1 MTLPIR
7 SLLLGLALVLGVG
20 TAAAQEAWPQRPIR
34 IVVPFPAGGQL
45 DVVMRLV
52 GEKLS
57 PVLGQPVIVEA
68 KPGAD
73 GNLATE
79 QVAKAAPDGYTIG
92 GFNDSVLTMVPH
104 LNPQTPFDP
113 AVDFAHVSR
122 VATIEFS
129 IAVAASSPWK
139 SAADLVAAAKAAPG
153 KYTYAS
159 GGNGS
164 PQHMGGALFAA
175 HTGIDIKHV
184 PYRGASQAAQDVAG
198 NQVDITMQG
207 IATVAALAKGGKL
220 KLIGVMTD
228 QRHPEYP
235 DSPTLKEVGIQGFE
249 YSTWFGM
256 TAPKGTPKEIVEID
270 SSPATGSC
278 TRVVNAVQK
287 RLTDA
292 GFAAADALLTNGLDE
307 LILSFRATAPTFFED
322 YRNARAVVKRAAT
335 RDTVDGNPAVVPQP
349 KAA

>member
-1 MTLPIR
+1 MTCTTRDPRTRPAGRRFAAVAMAASALALSFPAQAQSGYPTKPIR
-7 SLLLGLALVLGVG
+7 MIVPLAAGSAVDVAARLL
-20 TAAAQEAWPQRPIR
+20 AQKMGANMGQQ
-34 IVVPFPAGGQL
+34 IVVENIVGAAG
-45 DVVMRLV
+45 
-52 GEKLS
+52 
-57 PVLGQPVIVEA
+57 VI
-68 KPGAD
+68 GAQ
-73 GNLATE
+73 
-79 QVAKAAPDGYTIG
+79 QVARAAPDGYTIG

-198 NQVDITMQG
+198 NQVDVTMQG

-235 DSPTLKEVGIQGFE
+235 DAPTLKEVGIQGFE

-256 TAPKGTPKEIVEID
+256 TAPKGTPKEIVE
-270 SSPATGSC
+270 
-278 TRVVNAVQK
+278 
-287 RLTDA
+287 RLQR
-292 GFAAADALLTNGLDE
+292 E
-307 LILSFRATAPTFFED
+307 
-322 YRNARAVVKRAAT
+322 VVKALADPEIQQRYAALGLKPNGTSPDAMLANVREQLT
-335 RDTVDGNPAVVPQP
+335 RYG
-349 KAA
+349 KAIKDNRITAD